1 MSNFNNI
8 PPYTVAVFNL
18 SLKQIKITSPMK
30 FSKKATVVCLLF
42 VFSNLLFS
50 SFAFSLVLV

>member
-18 SLKQIKITSPMK
+18 ILRQIKITSPMK

-42 VFSNLLFS
+42 VFSNL
-50 SFAFSLVLV
+50 FAV